1 MLKMSEISKLDGKAI
16 ETKIAELRKE
26 QFDLRLQKHTT
37 SLEKPHLLKR
47 LKKDVARLKTALT
60 AKAGK

>member
-1 MLKMSEISKLDGKAI
+1 MLKMSEINKLDSKAI

-26 QFDLRLQKHTT
+26 QFDLRLQKNTT
-37 SLEKPHLLKR
+37 SLEKPHLLKS
-47 LKKDVARLKTALT
+47 LKRDVARLKTALS

>member
-1 MLKMSEISKLDGKAI
+1 MSEINKLDSKAI

-26 QFDLRLQKHTT
+26 QFDLRLQKNTT
-37 SLEKPHLLKR
+37 SLEKPHLLKS
-47 LKKDVARLKTALT
+47 LKRDVARLKTALS